1 MKKMFTKQYFS
12 SLLAILLFV
21 CPALKLAAQNSGSL
35 SLSGAKIPVV
45 TGSILSRTKTLTLA
59 ADGTNFVLADTDSAG
74 NPAIAQYRLLG
85 TAELDGGL
93 ELWMQAA
100 SAVTDPKTTSIKV
113 RFNVREAGKETSVP
127 KTLTA
132 DTQLA
137 FRVPRNY
144 FDNIAQGYYLNVKA
158 GDLFNFNPEDEETS
172 SSGNGTGGGTNRLS
186 QIVRDFTGLDTLSAY
201 FEYKNLMLFDKDD
214 NDIVADEHTFT
225 VSAAIENA
233 GAYIDFNIHSL
244 DYDHGTYTYTETSGT
259 TTTTYTATRDFVN
272 TWSTDKTSGSGVV
285 LSKYYGWFNWGN
297 FGFKMGLFDSRRINL
312 LDQDKPYGME
322 DFWYD
327 RFKPGVINGTFGVD
341 SLNLNKTF
349 AFTTTTY
356 KSYIDDDSG
365 KIKSSSFEL
374 KDAVAANGTYTFD
387 SLGPIPGSLAITGA
401 LVEGKWSNI
410 SGDDTDEKTVNAS
423 LAGELAYSLP
433 DVSDFLFNF
442 RSINTDDFSLAAFVQ
457 PQFLKPWGIDIT
469 AGYTFARLDHVHR
482 DAHNEYGID
491 FRMRWQATD
500 RLSFTTMHN
509 FSHQHTWAD
518 SDVTYRNSKN
528 EVKYNLNAHDSKAMW
543 NMLSASFQGTKDIR
557 LILTGEFLNANF
569 NARAD
574 NTITFFPALEI
585 ACTSHIFVS
594 WGNVF
599 TWEAVGTNDA
609 ERWSMQ
615 LPVVLTINY

>member
-1 MKKMFTKQYFS
+1 
-12 SLLAILLFV
+12 
-21 CPALKLAAQNSGSL
+21 
-35 SLSGAKIPVV
+35 
-45 TGSILSRTKTLTLA
+45 
-59 ADGTNFVLADTDSAG
+59 
-74 NPAIAQYRLLG
+74 
-85 TAELDGGL
+85 
-93 ELWMQAA
+93 
-100 SAVTDPKTTSIKV
+100 
-113 RFNVREAGKETSVP
+113 
-127 KTLTA
+127 
-132 DTQLA
+132 
-137 FRVPRNY
+137 
-144 FDNIAQGYYLNVKA
+144 
-158 GDLFNFNPEDEETS
+158 
-172 SSGNGTGGGTNRLS
+172 
-186 QIVRDFTGLDTLSAY
+186 
-201 FEYKNLMLFDKDD
+201 MLFDKDD

-233 GAYIDFNIHSL
+233 GAYIDFNIHPL
-244 DYDHGTYTYTETSGT
+244 DYKHSSKYTTDVLDDWT
-259 TTTTYTATRDFVN
+259 TG
-272 TWSTDKTSGSGVV
+272 KTSGQGVV
-285 LSKYYGWFNWGN
+285 LSKYYGWFNWGH
-297 FGFKMGLFDSRRINL
+297 FGFKMGLFDDRRINL

-349 AFTTTTY
+349 AFDTTTY
-356 KSYIDDDSG
+356 KSYLDADG
-365 KIKSSSFEL
+365 KMSSTSFDF
-374 KDAVAANGTYTFD
+374 KDTVAANLTYTFD
-387 SLGPIPGSLAITGA
+387 SLGPVPGSLAITGA
-401 LVEGKWSNI
+401 AIEGKWSNI

-423 LAGELAYSLP
+423 FAGELAYSLP
-433 DVSDFLFNF
+433 DVTDFLFNF

-457 PQFLKPWGIDIT
+457 PQFLKPLGIDIT
-469 AGYTFARLDHVHR
+469 AGYTFARLDHVHY

-509 FSHQHTWAD
+509 FSHQFTWAA
-518 SDVTYRNSKN
+518 SDATYKNSKN
-528 EVKYNLNAHDSKAMW
+528 SVTYKFNKHDSKAMW

-557 LILTGEFLNANF
+557 LILTGEFINSNF
-569 NARAD
+569 HARAD